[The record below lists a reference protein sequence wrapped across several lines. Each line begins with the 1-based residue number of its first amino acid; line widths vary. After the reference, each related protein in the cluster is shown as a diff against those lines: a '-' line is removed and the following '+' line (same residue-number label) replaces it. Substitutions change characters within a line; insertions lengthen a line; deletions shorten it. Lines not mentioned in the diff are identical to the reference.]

1 MKLFNK
7 FIYIA
12 FILLINTDSYSAG
25 EFKLISVNNQTD
37 SLMRFV
43 YSCLTN
49 PDVITWDDL
58 DSNTTKKYGK
68 KIIKLPKNRIFGFN
82 LIKCKSEDE
91 VLYNKHCWIEVKD
104 GEIKL
109 FNGLRTS
116 DYKLIS
122 DEEINESHN
131 YLVNLIIKS
140 DDTIQMQVIQ
150 E

>member
-43 YSCLTN
+43 YSCLPN

-58 DSNTTKKYGK
+58 DSNTTKK
-68 KIIKLPKNRIFGFN
+68 
-82 LIKCKSEDE
+82 
-91 VLYNKHCWIEVKD
+91 
-104 GEIKL
+104 
-109 FNGLRTS
+109 
-116 DYKLIS
+116 
-122 DEEINESHN
+122 
-131 YLVNLIIKS
+131 
-140 DDTIQMQVIQ
+140 
-150 E
+150 